1 MPGQPTSPQ
10 QPLSKFRL
18 AIAIV
23 LFQTVTL
30 FLFAGQDYM
39 KGMLDWER
47 TLNAWVIGES
57 AELAYKERADQVFM
71 TTMVDTGFHGTVRSW
86 SGNMA
91 RGFTMDGSAGDLDT
105 SQNAIWEQL
114 QVFWLAIWAMFYRM
128 LSVVDWLLV
137 FLPVGVALV
146 MDALYG
152 REKRKWQYSLTS
164 PLKNETFRH
173 IVGWTS
179 FALFYAPFSLVPMPM
194 WIVPIILGVGI
205 SAFGGQLRS
214 TQKRV

>member
-30 FLFAGQDYM
+30 FLFAGQSYM
-39 KGMLDWER
+39 QGMLDLER
-47 TLNAWVIGES
+47 TLNAAVIGPE
-57 AELAYKERADQVFM
+57 AEQAYKDRADNAFM
-71 TTMVDTGFHGTVRSW
+71 STVVDTGIHGTVKSW
-86 SGNMA
+86 AGSMA
-91 RGFTMDGSAGDLDT
+91 QGFTMGGEAGDPHV
-105 SQNAIWEQL
+105 SESAIWEQL
-114 QVFWLAIWAMFYRM
+114 QVFWLAIWAMFYR
-128 LSVVDWLLV
+128 LFSVVDWLLI
-137 FLPVGVALV
+137 FIPVGVALV

-152 REKRKWQYSLTS
+152 RERRKWQYSLTS

-173 IVGWTS
+173 IVGWST
-179 FALFYAPFSLVPMPM
+179 FVLFYAPFSLVPMPM
-194 WIVPIILGVGI
+194 WIVPVIMGVGI